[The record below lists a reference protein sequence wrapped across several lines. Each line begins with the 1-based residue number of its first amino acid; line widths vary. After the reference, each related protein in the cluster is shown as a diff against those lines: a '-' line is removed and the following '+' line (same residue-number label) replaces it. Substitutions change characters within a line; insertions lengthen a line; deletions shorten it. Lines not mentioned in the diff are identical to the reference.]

1 MVSDKKQQSGKKGLS
16 RREFLKAGA
25 AGVAGLAAASA
36 TPALAAAA
44 VKKPARRY
52 MQGNPTVV
60 RWLTWYIEQQD
71 EYPKIIAD
79 FEAKN
84 PNIKIDLQ
92 LKSDVTGA
100 YLPALLAAA
109 ASGNVDDMYEI
120 YGPHVHSV
128 EFGKKGIAL
137 EIGRASCRERV

>member
-1 MVSDKKQQSGKKGLS
+1 MSSNNNQSSKKRFS
-16 RREFLKAGA
+16 RRDFLKISAAGA
-25 AGVAGLAAASA
+25 AGLAAASA

-52 MQGNPTVV
+52 AQGNPTVV

-137 EIGRASCRERV
+137 DLLAALGSDF